1 MLELAPVAGLAAS
14 AVALAGELGL
24 AWLVL
29 QGGGAGLAADGHWQL
44 ALVKNIHSARIK
56 SIYAARCG

>member
-1 MLELAPVAGLAAS
+1 
-14 AVALAGELGL
+14 
-24 AWLVL
+24 VL